1 MVINCSDKFDKNTD
15 LGNYPFEL
23 SDFQKYA
30 LWGINE
36 GNHVLVP
43 APTGSGKTL
52 PAEYGIEKFVKLG
65 KKVIYTSPIKSLS
78 NQKFY
83 EFSKKFPDISFGILT
98 GDVKFNPEADVLI
111 MTTEILRNNLFS
123 KKENIGVNNFEMNM
137 EEELACVIFD
147 EIHYINDSERGKVWE
162 ECIMML
168 GKFNNVQMIM
178 LSATIDRPEIFCD
191 WIEQNSSRKV
201 VLTCSCERVVPLK
214 HHYYIAFPNGVA
226 KNLKKEEQ
234 SVVFQYTNK
243 VIDINSDKFI
253 VNKYLNISKVINILK
268 NNNIRINMHFALN
281 NIVRYLK
288 NEELLPS
295 ICFVFNRKNAERYA
309 HNIELC
315 LFEDSFKINKVGEE
329 CRSIISK
336 LPNGKEYMELSE
348 YNTIVKLLEKGIAIH
363 HAGLLPVFREMIEIM
378 FERGYVKL
386 LFATETFA
394 VGINLPTKS
403 VIFSSLEKFD
413 GREMRYLY
421 SHEYTQMAGRAG
433 RRGLDKIGHVFH
445 LNGVFDLPTQST
457 YCNMIEG
464 GAQKLESKFKI
475 HAGLVLRI
483 INEGGINIENFCK
496 NSNAFN
502 EINSLLN
509 SINNEIE
516 NVNINIDKKNL
527 TLQCHNELLQQ
538 YLDIEKKTKSNNKK
552 TRKTGEME
560 LTRFNNEN
568 RGFNKILTTYHEIID
583 FKNRKNGLES
593 QKYYYDNYLKDNIN
607 KVVRYLEKFGFIN
620 CESSDEG
627 NNNYE
632 ITEKGK
638 LACNI
643 QECHCL
649 SLSEIVYGNYLNELN
664 EVELLGLLSCNNG
677 LRLGEP
683 YYNMGQIKLDF
694 DKTNLTK
701 VVNKLGEF
709 YTMYNNYEDD
719 HLIDKSGD
727 YHFNFDLI
735 EFITQWYYIDNE
747 ISAKELIYD
756 FHAETSVFIGELIKA
771 ILKIVNVIGEL
782 VKIYEGTDDNLDVLS
797 KLNNCKEKIMKF
809 IVNTQSLYLS
819 F

>member
-1 MVINCSDKFDKNTD
+1 MVINCNTEFDKNTD

-147 EIHYINDSERGKVWE
+147 EIHYINDAERGKVWE

-191 WIEQNSSRKV
+191 WIETNSSKSV
-201 VLTCSCERVVPLK
+201 VLTCSCKRVVPLK

-234 SVVFQYTNK
+234 SVIFRYTNT
-243 VIDINSDKFI
+243 VIDINNEQFDTTNYI
-253 VNKYLNISKVINILK
+253 NINNVINIFK
-268 NNNIRINMHFALN
+268 MNNIRINIHYALN
-281 NIVRYLK
+281 NIVKYLK
-288 NEELLPS
+288 KEELLPS
-295 ICFVFNRKNAERYA
+295 ICFVFNRKNVERFA
-309 HNIELC
+309 NMIEMC
-315 LFEDSFKINKVGEE
+315 LFDETIKINRVSEE

-336 LPNGKEYMELSE
+336 LPNGKEYIELSE
-348 YNTIVKLLEKGIAIH
+348 YNTIVKLLEKGIGIH

-413 GREMRYLY
+413 GKEMRYLY

-445 LNGVFDLPTQST
+445 LNGVFELPMQSI
-457 YCNMIEG
+457 YKNMIEG
-464 GAQKLESKFKI
+464 SAQRLESKFKI

-483 INEGGINIENFCK
+483 INEGGIDIENFCK

-502 EINSLLN
+502 EINSLLGG
-509 SINNEIE
+509 INNEID
-516 NVNINIDKKNL
+516 NVYSDIDKKNISIYS
-527 TLQCHNELLQQ
+527 HKELLDQ
-538 YLDIEKKTKSNNKK
+538 YLDIEKKTKSHNKK
-552 TRKTGEME
+552 TRKIGDLE
-560 LTRFNNEN
+560 LTRFNTEN
-568 RGFNKILTTYHEIID
+568 KSFNKIITTYHEIID
-583 FKNRKNGLES
+583 LKNRKNGLES
-593 QKYYYDNYLKDNIN
+593 QKKYYDNYLKDNIN
-607 KVVRYLEKFGFIN
+607 KVVRYLEKFEFIMHR
-620 CESSDEG
+620 DDDID

-649 SLSEIVYGNYLNELN
+649 SLGEIIYDGYLDNLN

-683 YYNMGQIKLDF
+683 YYNMGQLRLDF
-694 DKTNLTK
+694 DSTNLSS
-701 VVNKLGEF
+701 VVNKLGEL

-719 HLIDKSGD
+719 HLIDTSGD

-735 EFITQWYYIDNE
+735 EFITKWYYVDNE
-747 ISAKELIYD
+747 IDAKELIYD
-756 FHAETSVFIGELIKA
+756 YHAETGVFIGELIKS
-771 ILKIVNVIGEL
+771 ILKTVNVIGEL
-782 VKIYEGTDDNLDVLS
+782 VKIYEGNDDNLDVLS
-797 KLNNCKEKIMKF
+797 KLNNCKERIMKF